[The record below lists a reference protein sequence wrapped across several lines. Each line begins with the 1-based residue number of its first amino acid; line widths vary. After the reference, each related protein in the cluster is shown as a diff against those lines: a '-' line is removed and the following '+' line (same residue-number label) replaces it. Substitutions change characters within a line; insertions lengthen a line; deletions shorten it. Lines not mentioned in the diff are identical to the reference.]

1 MTKKEIPACGDV
13 SLIWSEMQNNPEL
26 KGDREV
32 WDHMAGLYAQR
43 ERTLIQEFLGEED
56 IDVLTHINY
65 QKRE

>member
-1 MTKKEIPACGDV
+1 MTKKEIPVCGDV

-43 ERTLIQEFLGEED
+43 ERTLI
-56 IDVLTHINY
+56 Y
-65 QKRE
+65 